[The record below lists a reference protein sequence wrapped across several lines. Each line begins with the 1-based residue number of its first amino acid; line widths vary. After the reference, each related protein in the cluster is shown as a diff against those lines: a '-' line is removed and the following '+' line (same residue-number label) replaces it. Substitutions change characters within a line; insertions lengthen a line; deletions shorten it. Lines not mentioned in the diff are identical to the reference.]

1 MSDCSKESRN
11 LISKWQQS
19 ILNKLDID
27 LVKNRYKKHG
37 VKSFVIKPFSLVDEK
52 WDYKEIDQS
61 LKNKIVQQSENAKTL
76 TNSIVDLFEEKLRF
90 VLKNGQY
97 YFLQTKKIK
106 IIVFLYVIY
115 IMKLTMKIFI

>member
-97 YFLQTKKIK
+97 YFLQTKKN
-106 IIVFLYVIY
+106 
-115 IMKLTMKIFI
+115 